1 MPPHVSVPAG
11 LCGRLLS
18 VMLKPEHVIEAA
30 LLASRTP
37 LEPRTLRRLFNDEL
51 SAKTVKMH
59 LESLSRFWRE
69 RGLVLEELPGGAW
82 RFRTSETLAPYL
94 ARLSPEK
101 PPRYSRAALETL
113 AVIAYRQ
120 PVTRGDIEAIRGV
133 AVNPA
138 IIRQF
143 EERGWIETVGYRET
157 PGRPALLGT
166 TKAFLTDHGLKRL
179 EDLPSIETTAE
190 AAFPLGLENPA
201 QTAPVGELQSQ
212 EELHFEKDNEDGR
225 S

>member
-1 MPPHVSVPAG
+1 MRSIPPDAH
-11 LCGRLLS
+11 
-18 VMLKPEHVIEAA
+18 MLNPQHVIEAA
-30 LLASRTP
+30 LLASRIP
-37 LEPRTLRRLFNDEL
+37 LEPRALRKLFDDAI
-51 SAKTVKMH
+51 SAKAVKEH
-59 LESLSRFWRE
+59 LRALRDFWAE

-82 RFRTSETLAPYL
+82 RFRTSEALAPYL
-94 ARLSPEK
+94 SKLAPEK
-101 PPRYSRAALETL
+101 PARFSRAALETL

-138 IIRQF
+138 IIRQL

-166 TKAFLTDHGLKRL
+166 TKAFLTDHGLERL
-179 EDLPSIETTAE
+179 EDLPSIESTTEAE
-190 AAFPLGLENPA
+190 FPLGLENPA
-201 QTAPVGELQSQ
+201 QSAPQGEVQTQ
-212 EELHFEKDNEDGR
+212 EELHFENEHKDGR